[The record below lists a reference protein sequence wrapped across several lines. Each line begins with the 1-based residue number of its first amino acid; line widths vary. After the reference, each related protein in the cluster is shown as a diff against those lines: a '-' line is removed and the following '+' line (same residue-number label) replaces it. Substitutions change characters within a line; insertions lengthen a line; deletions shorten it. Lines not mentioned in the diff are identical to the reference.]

1 MKATNLTIS
10 LKLAAVSAAM
20 ALGGVA
26 YAASGTGT
34 APVDAS
40 SNQSVATQS
49 APAAAQQKDHSWG
62 RKGEAHRHGHHR
74 RGVKHDVAMW
84 VPGYGPLN
92 KTVVDSLD
100 LTADQTKLLN
110 EVKTEQKQSRKTRH
124 DAMKTQRQTQIE
136 QLKAGK
142 MDPKAAMQASE
153 KAGEQ
158 AIAARQDASQK
169 WLKVW
174 DALDTTQRQK
184 VAAHFSERAEKFAQ
198 RSERHKEK
206 RAEHIKNK
214 DGATQSS
221 PASAQS

>member
-1 MKATNLTIS
+1 MKATNLSIS

-26 YAASGTGT
+26 YAASST
-34 APVDAS
+34 APVDANAS
-40 SNQSVATQS
+40 QGVTTQS
-49 APAAAQQKDHSWG
+49 TLGAAQQKDHTWG

-74 RGVKHDVAMW
+74 RGAKHDVAMW

-110 EVKTEQKQSRKTRH
+110 EVQTEQKQSRKTRH
-124 DAMKTQRQTQIE
+124 DAMKTQRQTQME
-136 QLKAGK
+136 QLKEGK

-174 DALDTTQRQK
+174 DALDTTQQQK
-184 VAAHFSERAEKFAQ
+184 VTAHFSERAEKFAQ

-206 RAEHIKNK
+206 RAEHMKNK

-221 PASAQS
+221 PKSAQS